1 MIQPLC
7 KVLEVDDFST
17 GYTLNFLSQL
27 CGYDFLS
34 S

>member
-1 MIQPLC
+1 
-7 KVLEVDDFST
+7 LEVDDFSV
-17 GYTLNFLSQL
+17 GYTLNFVSQL

>member
-1 MIQPLC
+1 MT
-7 KVLEVDDFST
+7 S
-17 GYTLNFLSQL
+17 GYTLNFASQL

>member
-1 MIQPLC
+1 M
-7 KVLEVDDFST
+7 LEVDDFSV
-17 GYTLNFLSQL
+17 GYTLNFVSQL

>member
-1 MIQPLC
+1 M
-7 KVLEVDDFST
+7 LEVDDFNI
-17 GYTLNFLSQL
+17 GYTLNFVSQL